1 MVGEVAVVHQVAFQI
16 QAHGVDEVALRC
28 RLEHGK
34 QAVGVLRRGVVVTAH
49 AQICFYFPSVQPDGV
64 HQCRLTVVQVGILF
78 RHAHH
83 IVPQQFAHRTEEIL
97 HEEEETEQ
105 TPKRRL
111 IKIGRHTT
119 IANHTDG
126 GDDKGSKPDKTY
138 HKEEDRQQRR
148 YLIDEDELQKMVG
161 THGGEIKETRDD
173 DTLRHEYCER
183 KGLGKREPLL
193 DIERQRKRHAARC
206 MPLIESGSGS
216 LEPPSPKNCIE
227 MMVTTRTEWTKY
239 TMMRCRPMVFVARD
253 CRNSDTVSV
262 R

>member
-1 MVGEVAVVHQVAFQI
+1 M
-16 QAHGVDEVALRC
+16 
-28 RLEHGK
+28 
-34 QAVGVLRRGVVVTAH
+34 
-49 AQICFYFPSVQPDGV
+49 
-64 HQCRLTVVQVGILF
+64 VQVGILF

-173 DTLRHEYCER
+173 DTLCHEYCER

-193 DIERQRKRHAARC
+193 DIERQRKKARR
-206 MPLIESGSGS
+206 
-216 LEPPSPKNCIE
+216 K
-227 MMVTTRTEWTKY
+227 VYATHRK
-239 TMMRCRPMVFVARD
+239 RQRVARTSQPQKLHRD
-253 CRNSDTVSV
+253 DGNNENGVDQIHDDAMPPDGVRGARLQKFRYRFGEIMSDHCF
-262 R
+262 RFYFL